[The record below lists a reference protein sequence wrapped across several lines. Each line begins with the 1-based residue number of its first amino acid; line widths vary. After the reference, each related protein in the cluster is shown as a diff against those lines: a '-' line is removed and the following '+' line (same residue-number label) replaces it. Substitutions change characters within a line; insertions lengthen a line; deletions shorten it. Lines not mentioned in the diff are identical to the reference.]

1 LPSDDLPFLGFFRIV
16 IQVIM
21 KFIQPAKYLYLMMLM
36 AALGLP
42 LMAQPNVQGQW
53 TTMSRTMPINP
64 IHVSLLKNGQ
74 VLVVAGS
81 GNNPPNKNLQAAIWN
96 PQTGTTTT
104 QTVSWD
110 MFCNG
115 AVVLPDGRVLIN
127 GGTQQYN
134 PFFGLPNTSVF
145 DPVNNTFIDLPP
157 TLHGRWYPTLITLG
171 DGRVMTFSGLNE
183 TGSTNNTV
191 EIFAPT
197 SGTWSPQYTAN
208 FASLSPA
215 APAA

>member
-1 LPSDDLPFLGFFRIV
+1 MPSDDLRFLGFFRIV

-64 IHVSLLKNGQ
+64 IHVSLLNNGQ

-96 PQTGTTTT
+96 PQTGTTAT

-115 AVVLPDGRVLIN
+115 AVLLPDGRVFIN

-134 PFFGLPNTSVF
+134 PFFGLP
-145 DPVNNTFIDLPP
+145 IL
-157 TLHGRWYPTLITLG
+157 LCLI
-171 DGRVMTFSGLNE
+171 
-183 TGSTNNTV
+183 
-191 EIFAPT
+191 P
-197 SGTWSPQYTAN
+197 
-208 FASLSPA
+208 
-215 APAA
+215 